1 MESIAADLAQR
12 LAACAEAVCHHYLP
26 NGVRRGSYWI
36 VGDVS
41 GAKGRSLYVRL
52 RSSSSAAAGHWTD
65 AASGQHGDLLDLIR
79 LNRGL
84 ATVSEAFDE
93 ARAFLN
99 EPPQTSPQACCT
111 LRHARQRATHAEA
124 AARLF
129 ALTSPIPGT
138 IAETYLRGRGITGD
152 LDLSGPRLPGQLLLP
167 RRRQHRAQASACA
180 HCPRDRS

>member
-52 RSSSSAAAGHWTD
+52 RSSSSAAAGNWTD
-65 AASGQHGDLLDLIR
+65 AESGQHGDLLDLIR

-84 ATVSEAFDE
+84 PTLREAFDE
-93 ARAFLN
+93 ARLFLN
-99 EPPQTSPQACCT
+99 EP
-111 LRHARQRATHAEA
+111 LRLVAEPVFPLRKRATGASPPRPPHAC
-124 AARLF
+124 
-129 ALTSPIPGT
+129 
-138 IAETYLRGRGITGD
+138 LR
-152 LDLSGPRLPGQLLLP
+152 
-167 RRRQHRAQASACA
+167 
-180 HCPRDRS
+180 

>member
-1 MESIAADLAQR
+1 MESIAADLAER

-84 ATVSEAFDE
+84 PTLREAFEE
-93 ARAFLN
+93 ARMFLN
-99 EPPQTSPQACCT
+99 EPPQARRGTSVSTAETSDRRKPS
-111 LRHARQRATHAEA
+111 EA

-138 IAETYLRGRGITGD
+138 ISR
-152 LDLSGPRLPGQLLLP
+152 DLSAGPRHYRRSRPPSPRLPGQLLSP
-167 RRRQHRAQASACA
+167 RRGQHRAQASACA

>member
-1 MESIAADLAQR
+1 MESIAADLSQR

-52 RSSSSAAAGHWTD
+52 RSSSSAAAGNWTD
-65 AASGQHGDLLDLIR
+65 AESGQHGDLLDLIR

-84 ATVSEAFDE
+84 PTLREAFEE
-93 ARAFLN
+93 ARMFLN
-99 EPPQTSPQACCT
+99 EPPQARRGTCVSTAETSDRRKPS
-111 LRHARQRATHAEA
+111 EA

-138 IAETYLRGRGITGD
+138 TAETYLRGRPYAEVASELGVPEGTIKSRVYYG
-152 LDLSGPRLPGQLLLP
+152 L
-167 RRRQHRAQASACA
+167 RALRNALEEMGY
-180 HCPRDRS
+180 DG